1 MKLACEQV
9 RENLSLMLYG
19 ELPFTDEEA
28 VQSHL
33 ATCADCRAAW
43 VSEQRWHDELTV
55 STLEPPAGLLV
66 QCRQQLRA
74 VLPETPV
81 RGRVAN
87 WFSNWNWSLT
97 AKPALGLALVALGY
111 FGARFPPLTG
121 TGTGTGT
128 GTSAGATLSAG
139 AARVRYVE
147 ADPAGNVRIV
157 VDETRPRI
165 VTGRADDPEVQRWL
179 LAATRDA
186 GDPGLRAETVALLQ
200 GGAGVLDVR
209 RALVAALESDPNAG
223 VRLKAI
229 EGLRRHAAEPDTRQ
243 ALMRVLNADDNPG
256 IRTQAIDLLTE
267 GSPRALD
274 AQMVGMLQQLMRRE
288 ENVYIRQ
295 RCEKALRM
303 ANASAEIF

>member
-9 RENLSLMLYG
+9 REDLSLMLYG
-19 ELPFTDEEA
+19 ELPFAEEEA

-33 ATCADCRAAW
+33 AACADCRAAL
-43 VSEQRWHDELTV
+43 VVEQRWHDELAASTV
-55 STLEPPAGLLV
+55 EPPAGLLV

-74 VLPETPV
+74 TLPEPPV
-81 RGRVAN
+81 RGRVAI
-87 WFSNWNWSLT
+87 WLSNWNWALT

-121 TGTGTGT
+121 SG
-128 GTSAGATLSAG
+128 SGATLNAG

-179 LAATRDA
+179 LAATREA

-200 GGAGVLDVR
+200 GGAEVLDVR

-267 GSPRALD
+267 GAPRALD

>member
-19 ELPFTDEEA
+19 ELPFTEEEA

-33 ATCADCRAAW
+33 ADCADCRAAW
-43 VSEQRWHDELTV
+43 VAEQHWHEELAVATV
-55 STLEPPAGLLV
+55 EPPAGLLV
-66 QCRQQLRA
+66 QCRQRLRA
-74 VLPETPV
+74 TLPETPA
-81 RGRVAN
+81 RGRLAL
-87 WFSNWNWSLT
+87 WFSNLNWGLT

-111 FGARFPPLTG
+111 FGARFPLFTG
-121 TGTGTGT
+121 
-128 GTSAGATLSAG
+128 AGANLAAG
-139 AARVRYVE
+139 AARVRFVE
-147 ADPAGNVRIV
+147 ADAAGNVRIV
-157 VDETRPRI
+157 VDETQPRI
-165 VTGRADDPEVQRWL
+165 VTGRADDPEVRRWL
-179 LAATRDA
+179 LAAAREA

-200 GGAGVLDVR
+200 GGAEVLDVR

-229 EGLRRHAAEPDTRQ
+229 EGLRLHASEPSTRQ

-256 IRTQAIDLLTE
+256 IRSQAIDLLTE
-267 GSPRALD
+267 GAPRALD

-288 ENVYIRQ
+288 ENVYVRQ

>member
-1 MKLACEQV
+1 MKLGCEQV

-19 ELPFTDEEA
+19 ELPFADEEA

-33 ATCADCRAAW
+33 ATCADCRAAL
-43 VSEQRWHDELTV
+43 VSEQGWHDELTV

-97 AKPALGLALVALGY
+97 AKPALGVALVALGY

-121 TGTGTGT
+121 T
-128 GTSAGATLSAG
+128 SADATLSAG

-165 VTGRADDPEVQRWL
+165 VTGRADDPEVRRWL

-200 GGAGVLDVR
+200 GGAEVLDVR

-229 EGLRRHAAEPDTRQ
+229 EGLRRHATEPDTRQ

>member
-9 RENLSLMLYG
+9 RETLSLMLYG
-19 ELPFTDEEA
+19 ELSFTEEEA
-28 VQSHL
+28 LQAHL
-33 ATCADCRAAW
+33 AACADCRAAW
-43 VSEQRWHDELTV
+43 SAEQRWHEELAV
-55 STLEPPAGLLV
+55 AAVEPPAGLLV
-66 QCRQQLRA
+66 HCRRQLRSA
-74 VLPETPV
+74 LPSTPV
-81 RGRVAN
+81 RGRVALWLSSLN
-87 WFSNWNWSLT
+87 WGLT
-97 AKPALGLALVALGY
+97 AKPAMGLALVALGF
-111 FGARFPPLTG
+111 FGARLPLFNGQADSGSFAAGANLTG
-121 TGTGTGT
+121 
-128 GTSAGATLSAG
+128 SAAH
-139 AARVRYVE
+139 VRFVE
-147 ADPAGNVRIV
+147 ADPAGNVRMV

-179 LAATRDA
+179 LAATREA

-200 GGAGVLDVR
+200 GGAEALDVR
-209 RALVAALESDPNAG
+209 RALLAALEGDPNAG

-229 EGLRRHAAEPDTRQ
+229 EGLRRHAGEPDTRQ

-267 GSPRALD
+267 SSPRALD

-288 ENVYIRQ
+288 ENGYIRQ

>member
-19 ELPFTDEEA
+19 ELPFTEEEA

-33 ATCADCRAAW
+33 ANCEDCRAAW
-43 VSEQRWHDELTV
+43 VSEQRWHDELAVCTV
-55 STLEPPAGLLV
+55 EPPAGLLV

-81 RGRVAN
+81 RGRVAL
-87 WFSNWNWSLT
+87 WLSNWNWGLT

-111 FGARFPPLTG
+111 FGARFPLNTG
-121 TGTGTGT
+121 TGLGSGTALT
-128 GTSAGATLSAG
+128 AG

-157 VDETRPRI
+157 VDETKPRI
-165 VTGRADDPEVQRWL
+165 VTGRADDPEVQSWL

-200 GGAGVLDVR
+200 GGTEVLDVR
-209 RALVAALESDPNAG
+209 RALVTALESDPNAG

>member
-9 RENLSLMLYG
+9 RENLSSMLYG
-19 ELPFTDEEA
+19 ELPFTEEEA

-33 ATCADCRAAW
+33 ATCADCRAAL
-43 VSEQRWHDELTV
+43 VSEQRWHVELAV
-55 STLEPPAGLLV
+55 STVEPPAGLLV

-74 VLPETPV
+74 TLPYTPV
-81 RGRVAN
+81 RGRVAL
-87 WFSNWNWSLT
+87 WLSNWTWGLT

-111 FGARFPPLTG
+111 FGARFPLFTG
-121 TGTGTGT
+121 
-128 GTSAGATLSAG
+128 AALSAG

-200 GGAGVLDVR
+200 GGAEVLDVR

-229 EGLRRHAAEPDTRQ
+229 EGLRRHATEPDTRQ

-267 GSPRALD
+267 GAPRALD

>member
-19 ELPFTDEEA
+19 ELPFTEEEA

-33 ATCADCRAAW
+33 ANCGDCRAAW
-43 VSEQRWHDELTV
+43 VSEQRWHDELAV
-55 STLEPPAGLLV
+55 STVEPPAGLLV

-81 RGRVAN
+81 RGRVAL
-87 WFSNWNWSLT
+87 WLSNWNWGLT
-97 AKPALGLALVALGY
+97 AKPVLGLALVALGY

-121 TGTGTGT
+121 SGTVMGTG
-128 GTSAGATLSAG
+128 SGATLTAG

-147 ADPAGNVRIV
+147 SDPAGNVRIV

-200 GGAGVLDVR
+200 GGTEVLDVR

-223 VRLKAI
+223 VRLKAM
-229 EGLRRHAAEPDTRQ
+229 EGLRRHAAKPDTRQ

-274 AQMVGMLQQLMRRE
+274 AQTVGMLQQLMRRE

>member
-1 MKLACEQV
+1 MKLGCEQV

-19 ELPFTDEEA
+19 ELPFADEEA

-33 ATCADCRAAW
+33 ATCADCRAAL
-43 VSEQRWHDELTV
+43 VSEQGWHDELTV

-121 TGTGTGT
+121 TGT
-128 GTSAGATLSAG
+128 SADATLSAG

-165 VTGRADDPEVQRWL
+165 VTGRADDPEVRRWL

-200 GGAGVLDVR
+200 GGAEVLDVR

-229 EGLRRHAAEPDTRQ
+229 EGLRRHATEPDTRQ